1 MEPSCL
7 RTSSAPGELS
17 KWAGGKRCTPSE
29 TNIDEEFEMAKVK
42 RTHSQPWNSDPTVVI
57 TVELQLIPDYI
68 SMIHASGIPKNSSSV
83 VASPSAPGHAER
95 HSVCHGDSLRTPLIS
110 VMGAPCPSS
119 PRAAVDMHGSCTAPH
134 PPATRARAM
143 PKPDPSAARG
153 AGTVLPNWGGERRH
167 CGRCA
172 SSPAVIIGGSAAAA
186 HDRATARRQRLRW
199 PPRTTADGSRRRAV
213 ARPAGGAPGGGG
225 NAAGEG
231 SLEVVTWNL
240 ASPNNNPFEFWVRVR
255 ERGRGAP
262 RERGRGATA
271 TGARTSRVCPRAR
284 RPGGAAGATRRAARR
299 GPAARRRAWTPARGA
314 GQARDAARPAP
325 SALPKR
331 FIAVLLYGFMAEPL
345 HGARSRAPCG
355 AHHGWRVARP
365 GGAVGTPAVSAR
377 PARGAED

>member
-1 MEPSCL
+1 
-7 RTSSAPGELS
+7 
-17 KWAGGKRCTPSE
+17 
-29 TNIDEEFEMAKVK
+29 
-42 RTHSQPWNSDPTVVI
+42 
-57 TVELQLIPDYI
+57 
-68 SMIHASGIPKNSSSV
+68 
-83 VASPSAPGHAER
+83 
-95 HSVCHGDSLRTPLIS
+95 LRTPLIS

-199 PPRTTADGSRRRAV
+199 PPRAAADGSRRRAV

-262 RERGRGATA
+262 RQRQARGP
-271 TGARTSRVCPRAR
+271 RVSVRAR
-284 RPGGAAGATRRAARR
+284 AGPGALPEPRGGPPGERRRLGGAHGLRHEARDRLGTRRDPRRVRCRRASLRCCSMALLPSRFMALDLARLAERTTAGAWRGRAAR
-299 GPAARRRAWTPARGA
+299 GAAP
-314 GQARDAARPAP
+314 
-325 SALPKR
+325 
-331 FIAVLLYGFMAEPL
+331 E
-345 HGARSRAPCG
+345 
-355 AHHGWRVARP
+355 
-365 GGAVGTPAVSAR
+365 VSAR
-377 PARGAED
+377 PASCFYGGVGTACPRRLRTDSLGRGRGRRCR